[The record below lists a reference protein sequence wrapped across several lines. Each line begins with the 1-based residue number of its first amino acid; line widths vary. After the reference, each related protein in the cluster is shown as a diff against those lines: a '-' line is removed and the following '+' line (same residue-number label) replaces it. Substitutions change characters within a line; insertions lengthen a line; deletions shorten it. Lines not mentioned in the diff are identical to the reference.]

1 MHVKIVQIVS
11 GVSSVLFK
19 QRQAIVLRRP
29 HEETSQSSSKQR
41 NQERIEVQHTAVVGV
56 MAFSLVHARTAVVVK
71 YGSNT
76 LPIFSTWLKKRKGS
90 AHVLHP
96 ATLQTNQTLFGV
108 FRVRV
113 GEQVKSIHA
122 RTAMAASPF
131 VINQITH
138 LTHAKLPTS
147 CNQSNHAPYPCQTS
161 RLWCRLEFPP
171 SGSSSTNQW

>member
-76 LPIFSTWLKKRKGS
+76 AHIFNLVQKAQGFSSR
-90 AHVLHP
+90 
-96 ATLQTNQTLFGV
+96 
-108 FRVRV
+108 
-113 GEQVKSIHA
+113 
-122 RTAMAASPF
+122 AASCDSPDQPNAIWG
-131 VINQITH
+131 VSCAGWGTSKKYTRTH
-138 LTHAKLPTS
+138 GHGGIALR
-147 CNQSNHAPYPCQTS
+147 NQSNHAPYPCQTS
-161 RLWCRLEFPP
+161 NLM
-171 SGSSSTNQW
+171 